1 MNSSRKT
8 AIIVIAILLIPAL
21 VGLGYFLWNKKRKQT
36 TTTSGDSE
44 DADGNSA
51 STSTSSTTTT
61 TTTSSDGLNF
71 PVKYNPTSKNNTV
84 KKVQEALNEELLND
98 ILAGGNGPE
107 LLEVDGYYGNNTA
120 NAVKY
125 FYGGDGKTFT
135 RDMYNELKK

>member
-1 MNSSRKT
+1 MNSNRKT

-36 TTTSGDSE
+36 TTTSG
-44 DADGNSA
+44 
-51 STSTSSTTTT
+51 
-61 TTTSSDGLNF
+61 DGLNF

-120 NAVKY
+120 KAVKY